1 MSENANLANEQ
12 GLSQREIEILTLV
25 AEGRTTLEIA
35 ERLGIHHDSV
45 QSHLRDSF
53 KKIGVPNRLQAILW
67 VANNL

>member
-1 MSENANLANEQ
+1 MSKNSKYANEK

-25 AEGRTTLEIA
+25 AAGHTNLEIA
-35 ERLGIHHDSV
+35 ERLEIHRNSV

-67 VANNL
+67 VAKNL